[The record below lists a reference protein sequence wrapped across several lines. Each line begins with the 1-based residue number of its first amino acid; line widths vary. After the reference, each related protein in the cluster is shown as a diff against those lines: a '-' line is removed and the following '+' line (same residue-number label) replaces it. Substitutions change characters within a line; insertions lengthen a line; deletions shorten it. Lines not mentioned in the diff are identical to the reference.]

1 MFVKLLDRR
10 TRIRVV
16 AISHDV
22 ALVYPGKGLED
33 FRMHSGIIVA
43 GKAAPG
49 LDGDRFHPKQCSRV
63 AKATGAEATLAMQV
77 LSSFHSSGG
86 EIRNSHLILRL
97 RSPADN
103 LLGGV
108 KRLTRLFV
116 QRTG

>member
-16 AISHDV
+16 AISHDM

-86 EIRNSHLILRL
+86 EISSPQLILRL
-97 RSPADN
+97 SIPAEP
-103 LLGGV
+103 LLAGG
-108 KRLTRLFV
+108 K
-116 QRTG
+116 G